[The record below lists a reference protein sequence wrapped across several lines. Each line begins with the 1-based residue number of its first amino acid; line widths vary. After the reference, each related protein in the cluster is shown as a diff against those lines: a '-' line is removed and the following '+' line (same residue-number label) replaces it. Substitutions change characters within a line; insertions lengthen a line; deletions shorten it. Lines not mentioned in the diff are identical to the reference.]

1 METSSLR
8 DCRGEADMKIL
19 SGGFKLNLL
28 KQVSPRLHKHIKNI
42 EAFKFGMS
50 TLVIRWMLQK
60 NKGKINSDGKMKRRK
75 GIDDDDEEDC
85 NKECEDKNNKPEM
98 FTRVAREVKNCR
110 MDLKELSDAI
120 VEQLETRFANCYP
133 DRQSYSCESRSLLN
147 AYVLYHA
154 FHMFPL

>member
-1 METSSLR
+1 MDAAE
-8 DCRGEADMKIL
+8 
-19 SGGFKLNLL
+19 
-28 KQVSPRLHKHIKNI
+28 KQRKK
-42 EAFKFGMS
+42 K
-50 TLVIRWMLQK
+50 Q
-60 NKGKINSDGKMKRRK
+60 RRENEK
-75 GIDDDDEEDC
+75 EEGNDIDDDHEEDG

-98 FTRVAREVKNCR
+98 FTWVAREGKNSR

-133 DRQSYSCESRSLLN
+133 DRQSYSRESRNLLN